1 MGGNFCDDSIVRVVR
16 PWGIILFIL
25 NIIFPGVGTI
35 ISAFFPMCMG
45 RSLNALAL
53 LFGVLQLL
61 FCMAIIPW
69 IWSIW
74 HGYQIWK
81 KCIWE
86 LSELNQKEIYEN
98 DIQINFH
105 GIEKG
110 FFQWNQSQRTLVKS
124 IKNEPTIYSNL
135 LSLNKYAQ
143 ISNFIKTTL
152 NKI

>member
-61 FCMAIIPW
+61 FCLAIIPW

-86 LSELNQKEIYEN
+86 LTELNQKEIYEN
-98 DIQINFH
+98 GIQINFN

-110 FFQWNQSQRTLVKS
+110 LFSVKSKSKIYSRWNQQKRANNIFTS
-124 IKNEPTIYSNL
+124 
-135 LSLNKYAQ
+135 
-143 ISNFIKTTL
+143 FIPK
-152 NKI
+152 